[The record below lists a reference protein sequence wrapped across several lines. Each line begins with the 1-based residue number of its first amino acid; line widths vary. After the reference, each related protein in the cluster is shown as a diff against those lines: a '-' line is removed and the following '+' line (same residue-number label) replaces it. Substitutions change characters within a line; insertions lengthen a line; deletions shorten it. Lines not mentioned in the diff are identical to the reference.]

1 MDKIDK
7 KIIEIL
13 KKNAREKYVRIAKE
27 VNLTEGAVR
36 QRVNKMISRD
46 IIKRFTVD
54 LGTTIEA
61 IVLIKTDPLKTKSI
75 TQQLTTI
82 FDKIFEVSGEY
93 DIAALVEVDDIDK
106 LNYKIDEI
114 RKIKGVID
122 TNTLI
127 RLFKS

>member
-1 MDKIDK
+1 MDKINK

-54 LGTTIEA
+54 LGITIDA

-75 TQQLTTI
+75 TRQLTTI
-82 FDKIFEVSGEY
+82 FNKIFEVSGEY
-93 DIAALVEVDDIDK
+93 DIAALVEVDDMDE

-114 RKIKGVID
+114 RKSKGVID

>member
-93 DIAALVEVDDIDK
+93 DIAVLVEVDDIDK

>member
-1 MDKIDK
+1 MDKINK

-36 QRVNKMISRD
+36 QRVNKMISQN

>member
-93 DIAALVEVDDIDK
+93 DIAALVEVDDMDE

>member
-1 MDKIDK
+1 MDKINK

-36 QRVNKMISRD
+36 QRVNKMISQN

-82 FDKIFEVSGEY
+82 FNKIFEVSGEY

>member
-1 MDKIDK
+1 MDKINK

-36 QRVNKMISRD
+36 QRVNKMISQN

-114 RKIKGVID
+114 RKIEGVID

>member
-27 VNLTEGAVR
+27 VNLTEGAIR

-93 DIAALVEVDDIDK
+93 DIAALVEVDDMDE

>member
-36 QRVNKMISRD
+36 QRVNKMISQN

-82 FDKIFEVSGEY
+82 FNKIFEVSGEY
-93 DIAALVEVDDIDK
+93 DIAALVEVDDMDE